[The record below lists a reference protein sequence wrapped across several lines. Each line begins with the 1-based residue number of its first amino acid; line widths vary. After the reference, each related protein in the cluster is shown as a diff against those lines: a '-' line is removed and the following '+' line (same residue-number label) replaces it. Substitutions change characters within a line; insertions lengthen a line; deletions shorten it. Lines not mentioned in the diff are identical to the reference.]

1 MVEIKTLFILLKQI
15 SSLDIVK
22 YYGLKLF
29 SEIEFSWEILGM
41 FLKEM
46 FWHFQCIMKLF
57 SCLDFEYFGIELE

>member
-46 FWHFQCIMKLF
+46 FWHFQSIMKLF